1 MKYEKIVKW
10 VLAALFAVG
19 VVFSFYG
26 FVVGF
31 ESNGNAPV
39 DNMLYCAYAFALV
52 TILAVL
58 FGVVVIGGMN
68 NPKSLLKLLI
78 GLVVGGAVIAVAYV
92 LAPGTPAIG
101 YLGEPVSDGTL
112 KLVDTVLNLTY
123 FLFGGALLTLVAG
136 DMSPAVVAGGMK
148 VALITTVGGLI
159 VAVILQIFYN
169 YILSQVESL
178 TIEMEDASISLM
190 DILVKYKENK

>member
-39 DNMLYCAYAFALV
+39 DNMLYCAYAFALT
-52 TILAVL
+52 TILAVV
-58 FGVVVIGGMN
+58 FGVVVIGGIN
-68 NPKSLLKLLI
+68 NPKSLLKLLL
-78 GLVVGGAVIAVAYV
+78 GLVAGGAIIAVAYV

-101 YLGEPVSDGTL
+101 YLGNPVSDGTL

-123 FLFGGALLTLVAG
+123 FFFGGALLTLVAG
-136 DMSPAVVAGGMK
+136 WIIGAIRK
-148 VALITTVGGLI
+148 
-159 VAVILQIFYN
+159 
-169 YILSQVESL
+169 
-178 TIEMEDASISLM
+178 
-190 DILVKYKENK
+190 